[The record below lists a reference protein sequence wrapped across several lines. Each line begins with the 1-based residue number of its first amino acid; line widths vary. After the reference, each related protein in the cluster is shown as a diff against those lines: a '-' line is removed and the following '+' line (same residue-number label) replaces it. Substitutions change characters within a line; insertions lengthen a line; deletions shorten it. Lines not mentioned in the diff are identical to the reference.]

1 MLLPLLYATL
11 PLLLATNTGGSSF
24 EAEDAEMLLALKGLP
39 QPGMHTRGK
48 DVAQLVVTAQSL
60 SADWVVLDGHGSV
73 WQPGQACSSADGPGC
88 LATAQFFRQ
97 RQRQRQP
104 LVRPPLRV
112 DIESAVEMVETMITE
127 FRAEAVE
134 AAGGTLSGGLGAESA
149 EDLEA
154 AHAAAA
160 ALTAAGVDT
169 YHLSTWSSSD
179 FYGETT
185 EQVLL
190 VKIQQHGG
198 GPESPV
204 ILAAVKQSGDP
215 RVPGAKR

>member
-1 MLLPLLYATL
+1 MTHPLSILVGGNPEGRYPIQGSKPLPPPPPGAHTKETLLVAPAAEALLGSMGFETVVVPAAESYAANVIAANGAVL
-11 PLLLATNTGGSSF
+11 
-24 EAEDAEMLLALKGLP
+24 
-39 QPGMHTRGK
+39 
-48 DVAQLVVTAQSL
+48 VA
-60 SADWVVLDGHGSV
+60 
-73 WQPGQACSSADGPGC
+73 
-88 LATAQFFRQ
+88 
-97 RQRQRQP
+97 
-104 LVRPPLRV
+104 
-112 DIESAVEMVETMITE
+112 
-127 FRAEAVE
+127 AEAVE
-134 AAGGTLSGGLGAESA
+134 TAGGTLSGGLGAESA

-215 RVPGAKR
+215 RVPGAKPP